1 MMEKRALIAILLS
14 VLILVIY
21 QWLFVKPQ
29 KAPEQVTEEKAKV
42 PIEKSEKQP
51 EPIEKKQVQKK
62 QEDAETSETVNEFIE
77 DKIQDG
83 QEKLISIETDLYSIK
98 FTNKGARIRSW
109 ELKNYQDDEGRP
121 LELVS
126 RKMAWK
132 GQLPLSIFVPN
143 NEKVSNKINSALFV
157 ANKRELKITKQ
168 NRKEILIFRYN
179 DGKGLNITK
188 SFNFFFDSYLIDIKV
203 RTSSEELSNYGFIL
217 LGPDI
222 GNQPYAKK
230 RSLFSA
236 PQAMIQSI
244 ISINGKMERVKS
256 LKREESQEAVLSKI
270 FQGSIKV
277 IGVED
282 NYFTAFF
289 LTAEAI
295 DQGIVVQRTIEIGKD
310 EDKATYRDAL
320 QSGLPLNVKG
330 KNVNLFVGPK
340 DYELLSEISPE
351 LEGVVNFGVFSFIAK
366 PLLFVLQAINKYVKN
381 YGFSI
386 IILTILIKMLF
397 HPLTRKSYKSMKK
410 MQTLQ
415 PKLNAIRDKYKKAKK
430 DPVLRQKMNQEIM
443 ELYRKE
449 GVSPMGGC
457 LPMLLQLPVLFAIY
471 KILYVSIELRHAP
484 FIWWITDLA
493 KKDPY
498 YITPIIMGITMLIQQ
513 RSTPTTG
520 DPAQTRMLKLMPIFF
535 TFLFLNFPSG
545 LVLYWLVNNL
555 ITIGEQR
562 LININAKKE
571 PKKVKGKSKAKSK
584 KKKRGD

>member
-1 MMEKRALIAILLS
+1 MEKRALIAILLS

-29 KAPEQVTEEKAKV
+29 KTPEPVREEKPK
-42 PIEKSEKQP
+42 ETL
-51 EPIEKKQVQKK
+51 EKKEPGKAALEKRKLAQQ
-62 QEDAETSETVNEFIE
+62 QEDLETAETATEFTE
-77 DKIQDG
+77 DKIQG
-83 QEKLISIETDLYSIK
+83 AQEKLIRVDTALYSVT
-98 FTNKGARIRSW
+98 FTNKGAQVSSW
-109 ELKNYQDDEGRP
+109 ELKNYHDDEGRP

-132 GQLPLSIFVPN
+132 GLLPLSIFVPD
-143 NEKVSNKINSALFV
+143 NEKLGNKINSALFV
-157 ANKRELKITKQ
+157 ANKEKLKIDKQ
-168 NRKEILIFRYN
+168 HRKDILIFRYN

-188 SFNFFFDSYLIDIKV
+188 SFNFFHDSYLIDIKV
-203 RTSSEELSNYGFIL
+203 QSSSAELADNGFIL

-222 GNQPYAKK
+222 GNQPYVKK
-230 RSLFSA
+230 RSFFSA

-244 ISINGKMERVKS
+244 ISINGKMNRVKS
-256 LKREESQEAVLSKI
+256 LKGKDSADPVISKI

-282 NYFTAFF
+282 NYFAAFF
-289 LTAEAI
+289 LPTEAI
-295 DQGIVVQRTIEIGKD
+295 DQGIIVQRKIEVEKEG
-310 EDKATYRDAL
+310 DKTTYREAL
-320 QSGLPLNVKG
+320 QSGLPLNLQG
-330 KNVNLFVGPK
+330 KSVNLFVGPK
-340 DYELLSEISPE
+340 DYKLLSEISPE
-351 LEGVVNFGVFSFIAK
+351 LADVVNFGFFSFIAR
-366 PLLFVLQAINKYVKN
+366 PLLYVLQAINKYVHN
-381 YGFSI
+381 YGFAI
-386 IILTILIKMLF
+386 IILTIVIKILF

-415 PKLNAIRDKYKKAKK
+415 PKLNAIKDKYKKAKK

-443 ELYRKE
+443 DLYRKE

-484 FIWWITDLA
+484 FIWWITDLS

-513 RSTPTTG
+513 RSTPTAG
-520 DPAQTRMLKLMPIFF
+520 DPAQARMLKLMPIFF

-545 LVLYWLVNNL
+545 LVLYWLVNNV
-555 ITIGEQR
+555 ITIGEQK
-562 LININAKKE
+562 LININAIKE
-571 PKKVKGKSKAKSK
+571 PKREKAKAKSK
-584 KKKRGD
+584 EKKRSD

>member
-1 MMEKRALIAILLS
+1 MEKRALIAILLS

-29 KAPEQVTEEKAKV
+29 KTPEPVKEEKPKQTLEKKEPEQAAV
-42 PIEKSEKQP
+42 
-51 EPIEKKQVQKK
+51 EKKKLPQR
-62 QEDAETSETVNEFIE
+62 QEDLEKTETAAELTKDI
-77 DKIQDG
+77 IQDER
-83 QEKLISIETDLYSIK
+83 EKLIRVETALYSVT
-98 FTNKGARIRSW
+98 FTNKGAQVRSW
-109 ELKNYQDDEGRP
+109 ELKNYHDDDGSP

-132 GQLPLSIFVPN
+132 GILPLSIFVPDN
-143 NEKVSNKINSALFV
+143 KKLGDKINSALFV
-157 ANKRELKITKQ
+157 ANKQKLRIDKQ
-168 NRKEILIFRYN
+168 KRKDILIFRYN

-188 SFNFFFDSYLIDIKV
+188 SFNFFHDSYLIDLKV
-203 RTSSEELSNYGFIL
+203 QSSSEELANNGFIL

-222 GNQPYAKK
+222 GNQPYVKK
-230 RSLFSA
+230 RSFFSA
-236 PQAMIQSI
+236 PQAIIQSI
-244 ISINGKMERVKS
+244 IFINGKMDRVKS
-256 LKREESQEAVLSKI
+256 LKGKENAGPETFKI

-277 IGVED
+277 IGIED
-282 NYFTAFF
+282 NYFAAFF
-289 LTAEAI
+289 LPAEAV
-295 DQGIVVQRTIEIGKD
+295 DQGIIVQRKVEEEKEG
-310 EDKATYRDAL
+310 DKTTYREAL
-320 QSGLPLNVKG
+320 QSGLPLNIQG
-330 KNVNLFVGPK
+330 KSVNLFVGPK
-340 DYELLSEISPE
+340 DYKLLSKISPE
-351 LEGVVNFGVFSFIAK
+351 LSNVVNFGFFSFIAR
-366 PLLFVLQAINKYVKN
+366 PLLYVLQAINKYIHN

-386 IILTILIKMLF
+386 IILTILIKILF

-415 PKLNAIRDKYKKAKK
+415 PKMNAIRDKYKKAKK

-443 ELYRKE
+443 DLYRKE

-484 FIWWITDLA
+484 FIWWITDLS

-513 RSTPTTG
+513 RSTPTAG
-520 DPAQTRMLKLMPIFF
+520 DPAQARMLKLMPIFF

-555 ITIGEQR
+555 ITIGEQK
-562 LININAKKE
+562 LININTIKE
-571 PKKVKGKSKAKSK
+571 PKKKGKAKAKSK
-584 KKKRGD
+584 EKKRGN

>member
-1 MMEKRALIAILLS
+1 MEKRALIAILLS

-21 QWLFVKPQ
+21 QWLFVKPK
-29 KAPEQVTEEKAKV
+29 KAPEQVTEKKTEV
-42 PIEKSEKQP
+42 PIEKSEKQQ

-62 QEDAETSETVNEFIE
+62 EEDAETSETVSEFIE
-77 DKIQDG
+77 DKIQDE

-98 FTNKGARIRSW
+98 FTNKGARVRSW

-126 RKMAWK
+126 RKMVWK

-143 NEKVSNKINSALFV
+143 DEKVSNKINSALFV
-157 ANKRELKITKQ
+157 ANKRGLKINKQ
-168 NRKEILIFRYN
+168 NRKEILIFRYS
-179 DGKGLNITK
+179 DGRGLNVTK

-230 RSLFSA
+230 RSFFSA

-244 ISINGKMERVKS
+244 ISINGKMDRVKS
-256 LKREESQEAVLSKI
+256 LKREEGQETVISKI

-289 LTAEAI
+289 LPTEAL
-295 DQGIVVQRTIEIGKD
+295 DQGIVVQRTIEIGKNED
-310 EDKATYRDAL
+310 EAIYRDAL

-330 KNVNLFVGPK
+330 KNVNIFVGPK
-340 DYELLSEISPE
+340 DYKLLSEISPE

-386 IILTILIKMLF
+386 IILTILIKMIF

-410 MQTLQ
+410 MQSLQ

-520 DPAQTRMLKLMPIFF
+520 DPTQTKMLKLMPIFF

-571 PKKVKGKSKAKSK
+571 PEKVKGKSKAKSK
-584 KKKRGD
+584 EKKRSD